1 MPATQTREQ
10 TLYQQACD
18 VLAELDA
25 KRVKFWDERVKKVDG
40 KEDELSELSADD
52 RKQLD
57 TLFGQIKE
65 QNAKVQEFK
74 EFATVAGQSEALT
87 KVFNTPV
94 DRPDLP
100 NNVTV
105 TKSAGYEFIESKEW
119 KDYQKSIVNPSGE
132 VTEGSFK
139 RSPQF
144 ALKALVMST
153 PATSGGALVRRDYYP
168 TVSLPL
174 QPLSVRDIISVLR
187 TNSNLV
193 EFVRI
198 TSFTNAAARVPEPT
212 STTDDAALKPESS
225 LAMEIVQA
233 AVKTIAHF
241 FPITRNILADAP
253 QLQGIID
260 TFGRDGLELA
270 LEAKII
276 NGAGGADFLGIDNTP
291 GLTQQAFDTDMLTT
305 TRKARTK
312 VKYTGRANPTAYVLN
327 PIDWESLDLEQDGE
341 QRYYF
346 GGPMVLG
353 TPRLWGLPVVECE
366 PVRQGTGYV
375 GDMKQAVL
383 WDRESATMHMTDSNR
398 DWFERNILAILFELR
413 AAFGV
418 LRPAAIVRMDLHAGA
433 NS

>member
-1 MPATQTREQ
+1 MPELTP
-10 TLYQQACD
+10 YQRSIEALKKKND
-18 VLAELDA
+18 ERIEFWNKRDA
-25 KRVKFWDERVKKVDG
+25 KL
-40 KEDELSELSADD
+40 KEGEEDSLDLSADD
-52 RKQLD
+52 RKELD
-57 TLFGQIKE
+57 RIHGELKDL
-65 QNAKVQEFK
+65 NAKVESFK
-74 EFATVAGQSEALT
+74 EYETVAGHAEALM
-87 KVFNTPV
+87 KVTGAPI
-94 DRPDLP
+94 DRPVLTP
-100 NNVTV
+100 TAPS
-105 TKSAGYEFIESKEW
+105 TQAKSFGQQIVESKEMV
-119 KDYQKSIVNPSGE
+119 KYLDSIKGIDGE
-132 VTEGSFK
+132 VTQGSFYK
-139 RSPQF
+139 SPKF
-144 ALKALVMST
+144 DAKALILTSN
-153 PATSGGALVRRDYYP
+153 TSGGALVRRDYAP

-174 QPLSVRDIISVLR
+174 QPLTVRDVISVLR

-193 EFVRI
+193 EFVRV
-198 TSFTNAAARVPEPT
+198 TSFTNAAARVPEAT
-212 STTDDAALKPESS
+212 STSDEAGRKPESS
-225 LAMEIVQA
+225 IALEIVQA

-241 FPITRNILADAP
+241 FAITRQILSDAP
-253 QLQGIID
+253 QLQSIID
-260 TFGRDGLELA
+260 TFGRDGLELV
-270 LEAKII
+270 LEEKIV

-327 PIDWESLDLEQDGE
+327 PIDWESLDLTQDNE
-341 QRYYF
+341 SRYYF

-383 WDRESATMHMTDSNR
+383 WDRESATMHITDSNR
-398 DWFERNILAILFELR
+398 DWFELNILAILFELR